1 MLTYKIDPF
10 PGNIVQ
16 ITTKDR
22 DDIHADCD
30 TMAQSARFVPP
41 AL

>member
-16 ITTKDR
+16 NRKK
-22 DDIHADCD
+22 
-30 TMAQSARFVPP
+30 ARILSTLP
-41 AL
+41 ATQ